1 MRFLL
6 RMVPAGD
13 LRTTLEIL
21 RRLASTMG
29 GNAVNAKRTSYGAL
43 EVDVFFGSR
52 QDFDVFIAALE
63 PLGRVEFYKDLQE
76 PAVFL
81 PKAEAVREAVSLFDA
96 ERFWEAH
103 EVLESLWRVAGG
115 DEKKLLQGLILVC
128 AAFVHLQKDE
138 NEVALGVAKRSLPLL
153 SWKGDYHG
161 VDVEILRQKIDGIVR
176 SRALSLF
183 EL

>member
-1 MRFLL
+1 
-6 RMVPAGD
+6 
-13 LRTTLEIL
+13 
-21 RRLASTMG
+21 MG

-81 PKAEAVREAVSLFDA
+81 PKAEAVREAVSLFNA

-138 NEVALGVAKRSLPLL
+138 CDVAVGVARRALPLL
-153 SWKGDYHG
+153 SSIDEYHG
-161 VDVEILRQKIDGIVR
+161 IDVESLRGKVDEIVE
-176 SRALSLF
+176 SGNLSLF
-183 EL
+183 RL